1 MLKPKPK
8 FTKKEMKKDPLLET
22 INTGYK
28 RYNEHKSMI
37 FRAGI
42 GIIALIVII
51 VFLSTRQGSQQKP
64 ADILL
69 GNALVSMDT
78 GDIENAQ
85 FQFERLSNDH
95 ASTNSGRLSSYFLG
109 YLLFNDEEHE
119 SAKAHLSRFVS
130 RSSDDKFLASAH
142 VMLSNIHQEQ
152 NDQQKETE
160 HLELAVKYSANED
173 NKYSIE
179 LMLAEH
185 YAKIG
190 QKEKALSMIQ
200 NMQELDDLSTNDKK
214 KAEELRGTYFSL

>member
-22 INTGYK
+22 INTGFEK
-28 RYNEHKSMI
+28 YNKHKSMI

-85 FQFERLSNDH
+85 FQFELLTDEHGSTRSGKTSNYYLGSIYFNKGDYDN
-95 ASTNSGRLSSYFLG
+95 AKTYLEQFINSATENILLSSGHF
-109 YLLFNDEEHE
+109 
-119 SAKAHLSRFVS
+119 
-130 RSSDDKFLASAH
+130 
-142 VMLSNIHQEQ
+142 MLSNIYKRESNQ
-152 NDQQKETE
+152 DKEE
-160 HLELAVKYSANED
+160 KHLELAVKFS
-173 NKYSIE
+173 SIPHNRHSLE
-179 LMLAEH
+179 LALAEL
-185 YAKIG
+185 YVDKGTKEMAMEIVQKILNL
-190 QKEKALSMIQ
+190 ENISSS
-200 NMQELDDLSTNDKK
+200 NKK
-214 KAEELRGTYFSL
+214 KAEELSGFLTRK

>member
-22 INTGYK
+22 INTGFEK
-28 RYNEHKSMI
+28 YNKHKSMI

-85 FQFERLSNDH
+85 FQFELLTDEHGSTRSGKTSNYYLGSIHFDKGDYDNAKTYLERFINS
-95 ASTNSGRLSSYFLG
+95 ASENILLSSGHF
-109 YLLFNDEEHE
+109 
-119 SAKAHLSRFVS
+119 
-130 RSSDDKFLASAH
+130 
-142 VMLSNIHQEQ
+142 MLSNIYKRESNQ
-152 NDQQKETE
+152 DKEE
-160 HLELAVKYSANED
+160 KHLELAVKFS
-173 NKYSIE
+173 SIPHNRHSLE
-179 LMLAEH
+179 LALAEL
-185 YAKIG
+185 YVDKGTKEMAMEIVQKILNL
-190 QKEKALSMIQ
+190 KNISSS
-200 NMQELDDLSTNDKK
+200 NKK
-214 KAEELRGTYFSL
+214 KAEELSGFLTRK

>member
-22 INTGYK
+22 INTGFEK
-28 RYNEHKSMI
+28 YNKHKSMI

-85 FQFERLSNDH
+85 FQFEILSDEHGSTKSGKTSNYYLGSIHFDKGDYDNAKTYLERFINS
-95 ASTNSGRLSSYFLG
+95 ASENILLSSGHF
-109 YLLFNDEEHE
+109 
-119 SAKAHLSRFVS
+119 
-130 RSSDDKFLASAH
+130 
-142 VMLSNIHQEQ
+142 MLSNIYKRESNQ
-152 NDQQKETE
+152 DKEEE
-160 HLELAVKYSANED
+160 HLELAVKFS
-173 NKYSIE
+173 SIPHNRHSLE
-179 LMLAEH
+179 LALAEL
-185 YAKIG
+185 YVDKGTEEMAMEIIQKILT
-190 QKEKALSMIQ
+190 KENLSSS
-200 NMQELDDLSTNDKK
+200 NKK
-214 KAEELRGTYFSL
+214 KAEELFGFLTRK

>member
-22 INTGYK
+22 INTGFEK
-28 RYNEHKSMI
+28 YNKHKSMI

-85 FQFERLSNDH
+85 FQFELLTDEHGSTRSGKTSNYYLGSIHFDKGDYDNAKTYLERFINS
-95 ASTNSGRLSSYFLG
+95 ASENILLSSGHF
-109 YLLFNDEEHE
+109 
-119 SAKAHLSRFVS
+119 
-130 RSSDDKFLASAH
+130 
-142 VMLSNIHQEQ
+142 MLSNIYKRESNQ
-152 NDQQKETE
+152 DKEE
-160 HLELAVKYSANED
+160 KHLELAVKFS
-173 NKYSIE
+173 SIPHNRHSLE
-179 LMLAEH
+179 LALAEL
-185 YAKIG
+185 YVDKGTEEMAMEIVQKILNLENISSG
-190 QKEKALSMIQ
+190 
-200 NMQELDDLSTNDKK
+200 NKK
-214 KAEELRGTYFSL
+214 KAEELSGFLTRK